1 MSSDG
6 HFVSVVVPT
15 LGRGTLDQCR
25 QALERQIRPADEIVL
40 VVDEERRGASW
51 ARSEGFRRSRGDLIV
66 FTDDDCVPP
75 PEWLGS
81 LLEAIVNHDAAAA
94 GGSQRECDPLLADI
108 RGRRPLPERTQV
120 DPGGLVGNTANVMY
134 RRDWLSRLLERDGYL
149 FHQSFPTSGEDW
161 ELAGRLHQMGAKMVY
176 VPVHVEHLRQA
187 SPWNHCKHQFVR
199 GIGIAYLARAARLR
213 GPGFAVQK
221 SMLWGAENDSF
232 GLKWLRLIWHKVV
245 GPFDVGSFRSLSHFG
260 WFWLGEKFQG
270 AGYLWAQI
278 RFAGGAAS
286 TDALVGK
293 P

>member
-25 QALERQIRPADEIVL
+25 QALERQTRPADEIVL

-51 ARSEGFRRSRGDLIV
+51 ARNEGFRRSRGDLVV

-81 LLEAIVNHDAAAA
+81 LVEAIDSHDAAAA
-94 GGSQRECDPLLADI
+94 GGSQIEIDPLLAEI
-108 RGRRPLPERTQV
+108 RNRQPLPDRTRI
-120 DPGGLVGNTANVMY
+120 DPGGLVGNTANVVY
-134 RRDWLSRLLERDGYL
+134 RRDWLSRAVEGDGYL
-149 FHQSFPTSGEDW
+149 FHRSFPTSGEDW
-161 ELAGRLHQMGAKMVY
+161 ELAGRLRQLGATMVY
-176 VPVHVEHLRQA
+176 VPVHVEHLRRA

-199 GIGIAYLARAARLR
+199 GIGIAYLARAARRR

-221 SMLWGAENDSF
+221 SRLWSNDKSPP
-232 GLKWLRLIWHKVV
+232 GVKWLHLIWHKAI
-245 GPFDVGSFRSLSHFG
+245 GPFDIGSFSSPSRFG

-270 AGYLWAQI
+270 AGYFWAQI
-278 RFAGGAAS
+278 KFASGLAS

-293 P
+293 S